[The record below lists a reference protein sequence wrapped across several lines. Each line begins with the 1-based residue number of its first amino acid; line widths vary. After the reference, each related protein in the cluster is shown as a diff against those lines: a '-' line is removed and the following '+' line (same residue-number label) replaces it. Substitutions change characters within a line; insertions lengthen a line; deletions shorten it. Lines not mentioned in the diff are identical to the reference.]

1 MFHMRYF
8 SQQNKSLRKL
18 GVIGYGAVGTE
29 IVDCLLAR
37 KQIDTLVGVLDVP
50 TKLPELL
57 DKAKGRFPVVSSLA
71 ELLASKPDF
80 VIEAAGHAALRSFGV
95 EVVASGIDLLTASVG
110 AFTDDN
116 FAQEL
121 VGSAAPGAELWI
133 AAGAVAGID
142 GLLAARTLGPRSV
155 TYTSIKPP
163 VAWVGTPA
171 ELLLVNRQTE
181 RVAFFEG
188 SARDA
193 AALYPQNANVAA
205 TVALACLG
213 LDRTKVQLVSDPSV
227 SGPVG
232 IIEAAGDFGY
242 FNFEI
247 LALASQT
254 NPKTSAITGHSL
266 VSAAHDGMSFRAMD
280 LLRQSC

>member
-1 MFHMRYF
+1 MRCF

-18 GVIGYGAVGTE
+18 AVIGYGAVGAE

-37 KQIDTLVGVLDVP
+37 QQVDTLVGILDVP

-57 DKAKGRFPVVSSLA
+57 DKVQERFPVVSALA
-71 ELLASKPDF
+71 DLLACKPDV
-80 VIEAAGHAALRSFGV
+80 VIEAAGHAALRSFGRD
-95 EVVASGIDLLTASVG
+95 VVASGIDLLTASVG
-110 AFTDDN
+110 AFTDKN
-116 FAQEL
+116 FALEL
-121 VGSAAPGAELWI
+121 VQSAAPGAELWI

-155 TYTSIKPP
+155 TYTSVKPP

-171 ELLLVNRQTE
+171 ESLLVNRQTE
-181 RVAFFEG
+181 RVIFFDG

-227 SGPVG
+227 SGPLG
-232 IIEAAGDFGY
+232 IIEASGDFGY

-247 LALASQT
+247 LALASPT

-266 VSAAHDGMSFRAMD
+266 VSAVHDGMSFRAMD
-280 LLRQSC
+280 LLRQSAD